1 MQLQDLKISIKKNK
15 KRIGR
20 GGKRGTYSGRGQKGQ
35 KSRAGRRIRPA
46 ERDLLLKLPKLRGFN
61 NQPTKPKPIIVKIK
75 DLLYKIKIFNFND
88 IINIT
93 SLKQLELIPNKYNG
107 KVKIIGTAVKIL
119 PLKINKEILISNQ
132 LKEKILS
139 AGGKILE
146 EK

>member
-46 ERDLLLKLPKLRGFN
+46 QRDLLLKLPKLRGFN
-61 NQPTKPKPIIVKIK
+61 NKPIKPKPLIVKIK

-88 IINIT
+88 IINVM
-93 SLKQLELIPNKYNG
+93 SLKQMELIPNNYNG
-107 KVKIIGTAVKIL
+107 KVKIIGTTGKIL
-119 PLKINKEILISNQ
+119 PLKISKEILISNQ

-139 AGGKILE
+139 SGGKILE
-146 EK
+146 